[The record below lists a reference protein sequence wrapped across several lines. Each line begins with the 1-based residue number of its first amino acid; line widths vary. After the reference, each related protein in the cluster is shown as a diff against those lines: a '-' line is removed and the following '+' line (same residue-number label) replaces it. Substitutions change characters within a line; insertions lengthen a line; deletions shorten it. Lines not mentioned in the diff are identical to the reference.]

1 MYEIDVPAGLKR
13 IVCADIKGFSSFEQE
28 EEILF
33 DLDSS
38 FKLIGIVRDEEK
50 EDRWIIRLQA
60 SDDGAILADKYVA
73 DSNRELKQS
82 SAEILFGKLLIDMGD
97 PDEAI
102 KYFQKLLIQSKEN
115 EKGKCKHQSNRI

>member
-1 MYEIDVPAGLKR
+1 MYEIDVPVGLKR
-13 IVCADIKGFSSFEQE
+13 IVCANIKQFSQFEQE

-38 FKLIGIVRDEEK
+38 FKLIEIVRDDEK

-60 SDDGAILADKYVA
+60 SDHGAILGDKYVA
-73 DSNRELKQS
+73 DSNRELEQL
-82 SAEILFGKLLIDMGD
+82 SAEMLFGKLLIDMGD

-102 KYFQKLLIQSKEN
+102 KYFQKLLIQSKES
-115 EKGKCKHQSNRI
+115 EKGKCKR